1 LDTFWEQ
8 HRQQW
13 DELFA
18 GVRKLDGRLL
28 PPNWQGVKI
37 PSVELLETILLD
49 EGIPLAWVPS
59 QELLIAILDAP
70 DGAARRRII
79 GSRWRRVVSDCEASQ
94 AEVSSGDL
102 QPHCVFAS
110 DAVRA
115 LRDGHQAA
123 AQALA
128 ANLLDSIIRQNVDLT
143 LNKTVTATGKKRARI
158 DLDDYQIETSFTM
171 APIWRAYEEYWESK
185 GDPIPR
191 AFGRHPSAHAVSRTQ
206 YSRINAVIA
215 IMLVTSLLRLLD
227 DGIGRKEL
235 TVP

>member
-1 LDTFWEQ
+1 L
-8 HRQQW
+8 
-13 DELFA
+13 
-18 GVRKLDGRLL
+18 
-28 PPNWQGVKI
+28 
-37 PSVELLETILLD
+37 
-49 EGIPLAWVPS
+49 
-59 QELLIAILDAP
+59 
-70 DGAARRRII
+70 AAR
-79 GSRWRRVVSDCEASQ
+79 GEASL

-158 DLDDYQIETSFTM
+158 DLDDYQIKTSFTM